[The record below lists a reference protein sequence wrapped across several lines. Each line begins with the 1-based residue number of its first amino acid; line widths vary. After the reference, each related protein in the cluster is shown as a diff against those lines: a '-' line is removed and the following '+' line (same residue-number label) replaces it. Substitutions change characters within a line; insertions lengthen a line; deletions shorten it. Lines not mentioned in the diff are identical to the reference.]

1 MSNQSMSASHQVSI
15 SHDPLEE
22 HLSAGTDQQHLARD
36 NWPSGGART
45 ARPSAMLPSIDA
57 SDLRPA
63 LLAGAIGL
71 FAAWLV
77 SGMKTPRSGHRH
89 RAPGSQGPGARYVV
103 GRKDFS
109 GRHGSPQPAR
119 RPAPA
124 FSTGPEGASSRE
136 DLSLDAMNP

>member
-22 HLSAGTDQQHLARD
+22 HLSAGMDQEHFARD
-36 NWPSGGART
+36 NWPSGGMRPARG
-45 ARPSAMLPSIDA
+45 ASILPSIDA

-77 SGMKTPRSGHRH
+77 SGMKAPRMRQ
-89 RAPGSQGPGARYVV
+89 RAPGSRGLGARYVADRDEFF
-103 GRKDFS
+103 GGQSAR
-109 GRHGSPQPAR
+109 QPAR
-119 RPAPA
+119 RTTTA

>member
-22 HLSAGTDQQHLARD
+22 HQSAGMDQERFARD
-36 NWPSGGART
+36 NWPSGGMRPARG
-45 ARPSAMLPSIDA
+45 ASMLPSIDT

-77 SGMKTPRSGHRH
+77 SGMKAPRMSMRQ
-89 RAPGSQGPGARYVV
+89 RAPGSRGLGDRYVAD
-103 GRKDFS
+103 RDAFF
-109 GRHGSPQPAR
+109 GSQSAR
-119 RPAPA
+119 RPARRATPA
-124 FSTGPEGASSRE
+124 FSTGPEGSSSRE

>member
-22 HLSAGTDQQHLARD
+22 HLSTGTAQQRFARD
-36 NWPSGGART
+36 DWPSGGMRPAR
-45 ARPSAMLPSIDA
+45 ASSILPSIDA

-77 SGMKTPRSGHRH
+77 SGMKAPRVSMRQ
-89 RAPGSQGPGARYVV
+89 RAPGSRGTGARYV
-103 GRKDFS
+103 GDRDEFFS
-109 GRHGSPQPAR
+109 GQSARQPAR
-119 RPAPA
+119 RTAPA
-124 FSTGPEGASSRE
+124 FSTGTEGASSRE
-136 DLSLDAMNP
+136 DFSLDAMNP